1 MSNSAKDERDF
12 QNAGDTEM
20 SGGEKSTR
28 NKRRGRGAGRLE
40 HWQIIAL
47 LLMAYDFV
55 VVNLSYFL
63 ALWIRFDCK
72 YSAIKKEYLFC
83 DILSDRI
90 ISEHLAVRGI

>member
-1 MSNSAKDERDF
+1 MVICEVEMSNSAKDERDF

-63 ALWIRFDCK
+63 ALWIR
-72 YSAIKKEYLFC
+72 
-83 DILSDRI
+83 SDYIGAFGGSRDLK
-90 ISEHLAVRGI
+90 S

>member
-63 ALWIRFDCK
+63 ALWIRC
-72 YSAIKKEYLFC
+72 LC
-83 DILSDRI
+83 TCGILSDRL